1 VSGAGR
7 AAQLRTSFVEVEG
20 GASLYKPGVEHAHV
34 AEIERTLRAA
44 AGCEQPIGF
53 APQLVP
59 MARGI
64 LLTAQAKLAR
74 PVSPEEAHEAY
85 AARYGDEPF
94 VRLLEPGAWPSTAAV
109 KGSNRVDV
117 QVTTLFGG
125 TTLLATAA
133 IDNLAK
139 GAASQALQNLN
150 LMTGWPET
158 TGLSRHGRPW

>member
-7 AAQLRTSFVEVEG
+7 GAKLKTSFVEVDG
-20 GASLYKPGVEHAHV
+20 NASFYEVGTTHAHV
-34 AEIERTLRAA
+34 AEMARTLARTGAPVEVA
-44 AGCEQPIGF
+44 F
-53 APQLVP
+53 APALVP

-74 PVSPEEAHEAY
+74 PVSPEEAHEVY
-85 AARYGDEPF
+85 AARYAAEPF
-94 VRLLEPGAWPSTAAV
+94 VRVLAPGAWPSTAAV

-150 LMTGWPET
+150 LLLGWPET
-158 TGLSRHGRPW
+158 TGLSRHGRPA